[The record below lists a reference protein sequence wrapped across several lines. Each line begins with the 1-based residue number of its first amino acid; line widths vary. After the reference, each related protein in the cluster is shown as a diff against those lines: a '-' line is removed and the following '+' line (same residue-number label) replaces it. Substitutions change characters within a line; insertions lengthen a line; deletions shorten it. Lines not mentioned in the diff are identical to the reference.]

1 MAKEIKCPLCSN
13 NVENIE
19 KINVRDIINLWKK
32 RGIDTEKLFE
42 ENLYLYK
49 NLCPHCKLEFFYPF
63 VPGDNKFY
71 SLLGREE
78 WYYLHE
84 DKTEFLYSCKF
95 IKENDHVL
103 DVGSGRGA
111 FLKYIDKKVEY
122 TGLELSSQA
131 VEFAKKEK
139 INVMEKTI
147 EEFAQNNQ
155 NTQDVVVTFQVLE
168 HIVSLDSFIKSSLTA
183 LKKNGYF
190 IIAVPNNY
198 SFIRY
203 TQNNILNLPP
213 HHLFHWNEYALEYI
227 AKKYNLEIVDIYK
240 DKVTNVHKTWFYTTK
255 ISKFIRG
262 LLGVGT
268 KTINVS
274 FLSRVIQKISFLL
287 SKFMRNSCSH
297 LREDGHT
304 IAIVFR
310 KIHDV

>member
-1 MAKEIKCPLCSN
+1 MDKVINCPLCNSSVE
-13 NVENIE
+13 NVERINTNNII
-19 KINVRDIINLWKK
+19 KLWKK
-32 RGIDTEKLFE
+32 RGIDIEKLFG

-103 DVGSGRGA
+103 DIGSGRGA
-111 FLKYIDKKVEY
+111 FFKYIDKKVEY

-131 VEFAKKEK
+131 IEFAKKEK

-155 NTQDVVVTFQVLE
+155 NSQDVVVAFQVLE
-168 HIVSLDSFIKSSLTA
+168 HIVNLDSFIKSSLTV

-190 IIAVPNNY
+190 NIAVPNNY

-203 TQNNILNLPP
+203 AQNNILNLPP
-213 HHLFHWNEYALEYI
+213 HHLLQWNEYSLEYI
-227 AKKYNLEIVDIYK
+227 AKKYNLEIIDIYK
-240 DKVTNVHKTWFYTTK
+240 EKVTNVHKSWFYTTK
-255 ISKFIRG
+255 ISKFTRG
-262 LLGVGT
+262 LLGFRT
-268 KTINVS
+268 RTINVS

-287 SKFMRNSCSH
+287 SKFARNSRSY
-297 LREDGHT
+297 LKEDGHT
-304 IAIVFR
+304 IAIVFK

>member
-1 MAKEIKCPLCSN
+1 MAKEINCPLCSN

-19 KINVRDIINLWKK
+19 KINTRDIINLWKK
-32 RGIDTEKLFE
+32 RGIDTEKLFG

-71 SLLGREE
+71 GLLGREE

-84 DKTEFLYSCKF
+84 DKTEFLYSCRF

-103 DVGSGRGA
+103 DVGSGRGV
-111 FLKYIDKKVEY
+111 FFKYIDKKVEY
-122 TGLELSSQA
+122 TGLELSSKA

-139 INVMEKTI
+139 INVVEKTI

-155 NTQDVVVTFQVLE
+155 NSQDVVVAFQVLE
-168 HIVSLDSFIKSSLTA
+168 HIVNLDSFIKSSLTA

-203 TQNNILNLPP
+203 AQNNILNLPP
-213 HHLFHWNEYALEYI
+213 HHLLHWNEYSLGYI

-240 DKVTNVHKTWFYTTK
+240 EKVTNVHKDWFYTTK
-255 ISKFIRG
+255 FSKFIRG
-262 LLGVGT
+262 LFCIGT

-274 FLSRVIQKISFLL
+274 FLNRVIQKISFIL
-287 SKFMRNSCSH
+287 SKFTKHSCSY
-297 LREDGHT
+297 LKEDGHT
-304 IAIVFR
+304 IAMVFR
-310 KIHDV
+310 KIHDA